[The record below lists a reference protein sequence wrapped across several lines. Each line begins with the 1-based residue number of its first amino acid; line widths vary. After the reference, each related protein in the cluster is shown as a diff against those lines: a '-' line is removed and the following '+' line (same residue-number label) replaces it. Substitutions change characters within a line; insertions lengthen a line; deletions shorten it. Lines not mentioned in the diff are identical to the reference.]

1 MKLSNIEKQKL
12 REVREELEEALE
24 YGEIGKETYIKF
36 LSREIKM
43 KFSES
48 EEQQFKDG
56 KEYLDDLSKSGEI
69 DEETY
74 LLVLDNLKKYPRIFI
89 QRNFSEKHDELLL
102 FGKSFKEVFE
112 NSDKKE
118 CHQILS
124 NISAIIMY
132 KEQEHGID
140 SLTPKERYIYA
151 IDGMLTEVNNGGFN
165 QFFFNSTGELT
176 YDLVPALEE
185 IGSKKFKSIVSK
197 AVDIFGDIPSL
208 DEDSRYSHLEK
219 ITKDDELQLWDECD
233 DEFYNCDEDIESMTV
248 AYAKANLI

>member
-1 MKLSNIEKQKL
+1 MKLSDIEKQKL
-12 REVREELEEALE
+12 REAREELEEALG
-24 YGEIGKETYIKF
+24 YDEIGKETYIRF

-43 KFSES
+43 RFSES
-48 EEQQFKDG
+48 EEKQLKDG
-56 KEYLDDLSKSGEI
+56 KEYLDELSKSGEI

-89 QRNFSEKHDELLL
+89 QRDSTEKNDELLP
-102 FGKSFKEVFE
+102 FGKSFKKVFE

-118 CHQILS
+118 YHQILS

-140 SLTPKERYIYA
+140 SLTQKERYIYA

-176 YDLVPALEE
+176 YELVAALEE
-185 IGSKKFKSIVSK
+185 IGSTKFKSIASK
-197 AVDIFGDIPSL
+197 AVDIFGEIPSL

-219 ITKDDELQLWDECD
+219 ITKEDELRLWDECD
-233 DEFYNCDEDIESMTV
+233 DEFYDCDEDIESMTV